1 MRPFLL
7 VMLVLATSAH
17 AQPQEGAIGIGPAGV
32 WAAHIDIRRE
42 SGFGTKVV
50 EPAGDL
56 VIGGFPSSDTCMR
69 AGRDMGRE
77 MMRFASRRNGRAY
90 GLLICVDLE
99 TGDVVSEDM
108 P

>member
-7 VMLVLATSAH
+7 VMLVLATGAH
-17 AQPQEGAIGIGPAGV
+17 AEPEGSAIIPDGA

-50 EPAGDL
+50 EPAGDV
-56 VIGGFPSSDTCMR
+56 VISGFPSSETCMR
-69 AGRDMGRE
+69 AGHDMGRE

-90 GLLICVDLE
+90 GLLLCVSLE
-99 TGDVVSEDM
+99 TGDVISADM